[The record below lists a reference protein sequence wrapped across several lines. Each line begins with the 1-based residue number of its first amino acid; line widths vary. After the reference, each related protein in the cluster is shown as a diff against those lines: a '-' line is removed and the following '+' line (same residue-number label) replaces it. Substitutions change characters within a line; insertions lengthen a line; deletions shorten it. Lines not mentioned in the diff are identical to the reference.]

1 MLALA
6 LALALVGPGS
16 VPAAV
21 ASAETLTVR
30 IEGAGAPVVLIP
42 GLFGS
47 AYGFR
52 RVVPL
57 LTDAGY
63 QTILIEPLGMGESS
77 RPQDADYSLSAQA
90 ARIAAILDTLHLQH
104 LIIVGHS
111 AGAAI
116 ALRLAVQR
124 PDLVK
129 AIVSLEGG
137 PAEAAASPGF
147 RRVTSVT
154 PLIRLAGGK
163 FFRGQI
169 HRGLVAASGDT
180 AWVNDEVVA
189 HYTAGAT
196 ADLGATLGAYQRM
209 GEAREPELLAS
220 RLGELRCRVLLL
232 LGEAPHT
239 GGPPEAEQALMRR
252 WITGF
257 SSELVPGAGHY
268 LQEERPDLVAA
279 AVRVVAVATSVAVV
293 P

>member
-77 RPQDADYSLSAQA
+77 RPQAADYSLSAQA

-124 PDLVK
+124 PSLVK

-137 PAEAAASPGF
+137 SSFAARSTGVWWRPRATPPG
-147 RRVTSVT
+147 
-154 PLIRLAGGK
+154 
-163 FFRGQI
+163 
-169 HRGLVAASGDT
+169 
-180 AWVNDEVVA
+180 
-189 HYTAGAT
+189 
-196 ADLGATLGAYQRM
+196 
-209 GEAREPELLAS
+209 
-220 RLGELRCRVLLL
+220 
-232 LGEAPHT
+232 
-239 GGPPEAEQALMRR
+239 
-252 WITGF
+252 
-257 SSELVPGAGHY
+257 
-268 LQEERPDLVAA
+268 
-279 AVRVVAVATSVAVV
+279 
-293 P
+293 